1 MPSQLILM
9 AKESSPVLHMRTL
22 RFAEVSDSPGAHS
35 RGRWHLQHPGE
46 FHMSHSLTYTHIHTH
61 THNTHTQH
69 THTYTHTHTHSLT
82 HTEMGAPAH
91 TCWGLCAVLSCSVLS
106 DSLQPHGL
114 YPSRFLCPWDS
125 PGKNTRVGFLAL
137 LQGIS
142 LTQRLNP
149 GLLHYRR
156 IL

>member
-9 AKESSPVLHMRTL
+9 AKESFPVLHMRTL

-35 RGRWHLQHPGE
+35 RGRWHLNTLV
-46 FHMSHSLTYTHIHTH
+46 SSICLTHIHTH
-61 THNTHTQH
+61 TH
-69 THTYTHTHTHSLT
+69 THTHNTLTHNTLT
-82 HTEMGAPAH
+82 HTLTHTRRWGAPAH
-91 TCWGLCAVLSCSVLS
+91 TRWGLCAVLSCSVMS

-125 PGKNTRVGFLAL
+125 SGKNTRVSFLAL

-149 GLLHYRR
+149 DLLHCRR